1 MNPPGTSTPRGSS
14 EKKGARSP
22 GGESSPFAISPHAL
36 ATPLLVAFNISV
48 FIGLLADGMPIA
60 SSKGVEQLLAWGANF
75 GPLTLSGEW
84 WRLIVCTFLHGSFLH
99 LAPNLLGLWFGGSL
113 LERHI
118 GSANFLAIY
127 LASAAASGLASL
139 AWSPSGVAFGASGAI
154 LGVFGA
160 LAIFSFREPDFVKPP
175 PAISPFALALSV
187 ILGTAILGLLTPAI
201 DQAGHLGGFTAGCVL
216 AVALGRFAGSSRSER
231 SGMRLAIMS
240 FGFFLFLFIATA
252 SLPRHI
258 VTVENEFVRFQA
270 TQKYLVGQFNGAGSA
285 NEEDALD
292 LVALRNLLLQEI
304 LPRSRGARARIEI
317 LEDLHPSFEERRR
330 TLLEAA
336 LRREERFESL
346 ADQLTRVQGALTQL
360 GQLEQQIATDY
371 ANVQESYNEQKIS
384 ADAVAAI
391 LFDQAVDSWG
401 PLIANMESQTGLNP
415 TLRKRLSVLRDY
427 AVLRQQ
433 AWDLLAWSV
442 RNNDPDLAVASQERH
457 RQATEM
463 ISSWV
468 VK

>member
-14 EKKGARSP
+14 GKEAARSQ

-36 ATPLLVAFNISV
+36 ATPLLVAFNISF
-48 FIGLLADGMPIA
+48 FIGLLADGMPVA
-60 SSKGVEQLLAWGANF
+60 SSKGVEQLLAWGGNF

-139 AWSPSGVAFGASGAI
+139 AWSPGGVAFGASGAI

-160 LAIFSFREPDFVKPP
+160 LAIFSFHEPDFVQPP
-175 PAISPFALALSV
+175 PTISPFALALSV
-187 ILGTAILGLLTPAI
+187 ILGTVALGLLTPSI

-216 AVALGRFAGSSRSER
+216 AVALGRFTGSSRPER
-231 SGMRLAIMS
+231 SGIRLAMIS
-240 FGFFLFLFIATA
+240 FGFLLFLFIATA

-258 VTVENEFVRFQA
+258 VTVENEFLRFEA
-270 TQKYLVGQFNGAGSA
+270 TQKYLVDQFNGASSA
-285 NEEDALD
+285 NEGDGLD
-292 LVALRNLLLQEI
+292 LVAFRDRLLNQI

-317 LEDLHPSFEERRR
+317 LENLPRSFEEHRR
-330 TLLEAA
+330 TILAAA

-346 ADQLTRVQGALTQL
+346 ADQFTRVQAALTQL
-360 GQLEQQIATDY
+360 GQLEQQIAIEY
-371 ANVQESYNEQKIS
+371 ANTQESYNEQEIS

-391 LFDQAVDSWG
+391 LFDQAVDSWS
-401 PLIANMESQTGLNP
+401 PLIANMESQTGLTP
-415 TLRKRLSVLRDY
+415 PLRRRLNVLRDY

-433 AWDLLAWSV
+433 AWDLFAWSI
-442 RNNDPDLAVASQERH
+442 RNNDPGLAASSQERH
-457 RQATEM
+457 RQASKM
-463 ISSWV
+463 ISGWIE
-468 VK
+468 K